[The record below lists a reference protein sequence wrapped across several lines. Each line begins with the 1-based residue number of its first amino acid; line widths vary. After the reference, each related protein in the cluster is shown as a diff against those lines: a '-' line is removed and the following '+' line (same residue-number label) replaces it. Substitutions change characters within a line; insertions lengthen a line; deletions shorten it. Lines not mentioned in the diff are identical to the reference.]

1 MSNDG
6 TKHSRVCCGWGAE
19 KACTEQKLCGT
30 CCFKGMLLWKAAAHV
45 LCFKGLTLT
54 ICGRRY
60 LLDSSTLTCSLQ
72 KTFISRHTGYVDR
85 IKQSCW
91 VICQQQNL
99 GVEERALSH
108 CDKIP
113 WLIWT
118 FTAMIPSLHAT
129 ILLRQDGKSK
139 VSIFVK
145 KKSLNLRPFRLS
157 QTEKQLRKNLWPLPA
172 ES

>member
-30 CCFKGMLLWKAAAHV
+30 CCFKGMLLWKAAANV
-45 LCFKGLTLT
+45 LFFKGLTLT

-85 IKQSCW
+85 IKQSYW

-118 FTAMIPSLHAT
+118 FSNDTRFTCYYPPTPGWQKQGFHLCEKK
-129 ILLRQDGKSK
+129 ILW
-139 VSIFVK
+139 
-145 KKSLNLRPFRLS
+145 
-157 QTEKQLRKNLWPLPA
+157 T
-172 ES
+172 